1 MILFTEDSRSLCRE
15 SPVALYIHLEILLVH
30 KAFGRDPLTTNRPNL
45 VYLLHTTDSMFFS
58 IRHFAILV
66 LMLISSVSSLIG
78 QGLVSDTARLER
90 YKEEA
95 EGLVRFFQYTLN
107 TLGDSGTPAREKDII
122 IQESYLKFF
131 QSPTVQIED
140 DLVPDRSVVT
150 NKDVQAYL
158 KDVDFFF
165 RNVRIEFSDISVEH
179 QVKEG
184 GDLYF
189 LVSLQRYL
197 EGVAVGGDSIRNS
210 QRRFIEINL
219 DEDNRV
225 LKIASIYTARL
236 GEVDALVEWWDNLND
251 FWKDKWAGDIRVN
264 DSLTLADI
272 YQRDRYASLRDSLVI
287 ESSSPDSD
295 GPDTAGVTLVGELS
309 VFSGEGADHSAGPG
323 MTMRTRKE
331 PLLSASVL
339 DDLRYLLNQ
348 RSLEFM
354 GESELDDLSP
364 LSMFTELRSLT
375 IAGSSVYDLSP
386 IRNLTYLEYLDV
398 SGTEV
403 RNLEPLRYATQLKEI
418 RLSQTRV
425 MNISGL
431 TRFVNLRIL
440 DLSQTM
446 VTEISG
452 IESLTNLSDLD
463 LTNTLVSNAE
473 PISKLVNLER
483 LALSLTRVTNLSP
496 LSTLNKLT
504 HLELEHCPVNDLRP
518 LASCQSLSNI
528 FLDHTE
534 IMSLNDLRGLPAL
547 ARVYCDNTMVNQA
560 IAQQFLRQR
569 PNVLVI
575 FDSGRLLTWWET
587 MPPVWQEVYMKTM
600 EFDGMAPGRE
610 LLQKMANIEHIDVSG
625 ISAIQSL
632 RPLEVMTSLKT
643 LDCSRTSV
651 ASLLPLKDLL
661 DLEELVCA
669 QTGVSDLEP
678 LAKLKRLTELDV
690 SYTRVSSFSGLET
703 VSNLKLITADSL
715 NIQNLYHL
723 DSLTRLTVVSLE
735 GAPVTDSEVRR
746 FLDARDQTLLIYQS
760 HYLSN
765 WWTAL
770 APSWKSAFIQFASLP
785 ASPSSESL
793 HRLSQSRSLSFS
805 NNPGLSTLESLSVFR
820 WLKHLQIESSM
831 VRDISPLSGLSSLQ
845 TLILSQNPI
854 EDLAPISNLK
864 ELVHLELDN
873 TLIEDLDPLVPL
885 RKLQVLNCN
894 GSQVRSLKSLEYL
907 DALSQLDISN
917 TDVRS
922 LAPIDG
928 LMNLTVL
935 ECYNTKISSRT
946 IEKFKT
952 KHPASEVV
960 FY

>member
-1 MILFTEDSRSLCRE
+1 
-15 SPVALYIHLEILLVH
+15 
-30 KAFGRDPLTTNRPNL
+30 
-45 VYLLHTTDSMFFS
+45 MFFT
-58 IRHFAILV
+58 IRRIAILV
-66 LMLISSVSSLIG
+66 LVLVSTVSSVIG

-95 EGLVRFFQYTLN
+95 EGLVRFFQFTLN

-131 QSPTVQIED
+131 QSPTVQVED

-165 RNVRIEFSDISVEH
+165 RQVRIEFSDITVEH
-179 QVKEG
+179 HVKEG
-184 GDLYF
+184 GELYF
-189 LVSLQRYL
+189 LVSLQRYI

-225 LKIASIYTARL
+225 LKIASIYTAKL
-236 GEVDALVEWWDNLND
+236 GEVDELVEWWDNLND
-251 FWKDKWAGDIRVN
+251 FWKNKWADDIRIN
-264 DSLTLADI
+264 DSLTLADV
-272 YQRDRYASLRDSLVI
+272 YLKDRYASIRDSLVV
-287 ESSSPDSD
+287 ENSAPDFDEPDSS
-295 GPDTAGVTLVGELS
+295 GIRLVGGLS
-309 VFSGEGADHSAGPG
+309 VFDGGEPG
-323 MTMRTRKE
+323 SPIDSLGITEIRKE
-331 PLLSASVL
+331 PILSASVI

-354 GESELDDLSP
+354 GEEELDDLGP

-375 IAGSSVYDLSP
+375 IAGASVYDLSP
-386 IRNLTYLEYLDV
+386 IRNLTHLEYLDV

-418 RLSQTRV
+418 RLSQTRI
-425 MNISGL
+425 MNVSGL

-446 VTEISG
+446 VSDISG
-452 IESLTNLSDLD
+452 MELLTSLTDLD
-463 LTNTLVSNAE
+463 LTNTLVSNAS
-473 PISKLVNLER
+473 PIESLVNLER
-483 LALSLTRVTNLSP
+483 LALSLTRVANIQP
-496 LSTLNKLT
+496 LATLKKLT

-534 IMSLNDLRGLPAL
+534 IMSLNDLRGLPVL
-547 ARVYCDNTMVNQA
+547 SRIYCDNTMVNQT
-560 IAQQFLRQR
+560 IAQQFLRLR

-587 MPPVWQEVYMKTM
+587 MSPVWQDVYMKAM

-610 LLQKMANIEHIDVSG
+610 TLQKMANIEHIDVSG
-625 ISAIQSL
+625 IQSIQSL
-632 RPLEVMTSLKT
+632 RPLEVMTSLRI
-643 LDCSRTSV
+643 LNCSHTSIT
-651 ASLLPLKDLL
+651 SLLPLKNLL
-661 DLEELVCA
+661 DLEELNCA
-669 QTGVSDLEP
+669 QTGINNLDP
-678 LAKLKRLTELDV
+678 LASLKRLTELNV
-690 SYTRVSSFSGLET
+690 SFTQVSSFSGLET
-703 VSNLKLITADSL
+703 VSNLKNLTADSL
-715 NIQNLYHL
+715 NIQYLFQL
-723 DSLTRLTVVSLE
+723 DSLTRLTKVSIE
-735 GAPVTDSEVRR
+735 GAPVTEDEVRR
-746 FLDARDQTLLIYQS
+746 FLDAREQTLLLYQS
-760 HYLSN
+760 EYLSN
-765 WWTAL
+765 WWSTLTPA
-770 APSWKSAFIQFASLP
+770 WKSAFTQFASLP
-785 ASPSSESL
+785 ASPSTESL

-805 NNPGLSTLESLSVFR
+805 NNPGLAVLDPLAAFKR
-820 WLKHLQIESSM
+820 LRHLQIESSM

-854 EDLAPISNLK
+854 EDLSPITNLRQ
-864 ELVHLELDN
+864 LVHLEMDN
-873 TLIEDLDPLVPL
+873 TLVGDLDPLVTLKKL
-885 RKLQVLNCN
+885 RVFNCN
-894 GSQVRSLKSLEYL
+894 GSQVKSLKSMEYL
-907 DALSQLDISN
+907 NELSQLDISN

-922 LAPIDG
+922 LSAIDE
-928 LMNLTVL
+928 LAHLSLL
-935 ECYNTKISSRT
+935 ECYNTRISGRA

-952 KHPASEVV
+952 KHPSVEVV

>member
-1 MILFTEDSRSLCRE
+1 
-15 SPVALYIHLEILLVH
+15 
-30 KAFGRDPLTTNRPNL
+30 
-45 VYLLHTTDSMFFS
+45 MFFS
-58 IRHFAILV
+58 IRHVAILV
-66 LMLISSVSSLIG
+66 LVLISSVSSLIG

-165 RNVRIEFSDISVEH
+165 RNVRIEFSDITVEH

-219 DEDNRV
+219 DEENRV

-251 FWKDKWAGDIRVN
+251 FWKNRWAGEIRVN

-272 YQRDRYASLRDSLVI
+272 YQRDRYASLRDSLVV
-287 ESSSPDSD
+287 ESSSLDPSD
-295 GPDTAGVTLVGELS
+295 TTGVTLVGELS
-309 VFSGEGADHSAGPG
+309 VFDGTESDHSPDPEMA
-323 MTMRTRKE
+323 MRTRKE

-483 LALSLTRVTNLSP
+483 LALSLTRVSNLQP

-587 MPPVWQEVYMKTM
+587 MPPVWQEVYMNTM

-625 ISAIQSL
+625 ISEIQSL

-651 ASLLPLKDLL
+651 TSLLPLKDLL
-661 DLEELVCA
+661 DLEELTCA
-669 QTGVSDLEP
+669 RTGVSDLEP

-703 VSNLKLITADSL
+703 VSNLKHIIADSL
-715 NIQNLYHL
+715 NIQYLHEL
-723 DSLTRLTVVSLE
+723 DSLTRLTIVSIE
-735 GAPVTDSEVRR
+735 GAPLTEAEVRR
-746 FLDARDQTLLIYQS
+746 FLDAREQTLLLYQS
-760 HYLSN
+760 KYLIN

-770 APSWKSAFIQFASLP
+770 TPAWKSAFTQFASLP
-785 ASPSSESL
+785 ATPSSESL

-805 NNPGLSTLESLSVFR
+805 NNPGLSALDPLSAFKR
-820 WLKHLQIESSM
+820 IRHLQIESSM
-831 VRDISPLSGLSSLQ
+831 VRDISPLSGLSSLE

-854 EDLAPISNLK
+854 EDLGPISNLR

-873 TLIEDLDPLVPL
+873 TLVENLDPLVPL

-894 GSQVRSLKSLEYL
+894 GSQVRTLKPLEYL

-922 LAPIDG
+922 LSPIDD

-946 IEKFKT
+946 IEKFKVR
-952 KHPASEVV
+952 HPASEVV